1 MEKLEVRNV
10 LREAKK
16 LLLDDEN
23 INDAHYITNSR
34 VIVVQPNQAKSYIVF
49 EDVFENFLNEF
60 EEVEINGNIYSIIDY
75 DHFNSTI
82 FSVTLRLKSE

>member
-1 MEKLEVRNV
+1 MEKLEVRNI

-23 INDAHYITNSR
+23 INDAHYIASKR
-34 VIVVQPNQAKSYIVF
+34 VIVVQPNQAKNYIMF

-60 EEVEINGNIYSIIDY
+60 EDVEIEGNVYSIINY

-82 FSVTLRLKSE
+82 FSITLRLKIE